1 MEHTLFPCRL
11 EVDGESD
18 PDCPL
23 FTATPRANGG
33 RGGGSSTC
41 GGGKAVR
48 SLLECSRTRFG
59 FCPRL
64 LPSPLSELAG
74 VIPMLG
80 GSLVRVSLHPR
91 TVPASSA
98 ALGKNAAPFAATA
111 ARMSAHC
118 GPEEPRESRAGRY
131 CEAQDSVRGSPEQ
144 ASPNAARFTR
154 NRCGPSL
161 SPPLRKLHILVR
173 APWQDLC
180 PFRPFSNS
188 QEQESSRNH
197 GDRTQFRCV
206 LSPLPSSSL
215 SIFFQSANLVSI
227 RAGEIIWFSRDFHA
241 RVLSFY

>member
-1 MEHTLFPCRL
+1 
-11 EVDGESD
+11 
-18 PDCPL
+18 
-23 FTATPRANGG
+23 
-33 RGGGSSTC
+33 
-41 GGGKAVR
+41 
-48 SLLECSRTRFG
+48 
-59 FCPRL
+59 
-64 LPSPLSELAG
+64 
-74 VIPMLG
+74 MLG

-98 ALGKNAAPFAATA
+98 TLSKNAAPFAATA
-111 ARMSAHC
+111 VRISAHC
-118 GPEEPRESRAGRY
+118 GPEEPRESRAERY
-131 CEAQDSVRGSPEQ
+131 CEAQNSVRGRPKQ

-197 GDRTQFRCV
+197 GDRTQFRRV
-206 LSPLPSSSL
+206 SPPSSRL

-227 RAGEIIWFSRDFHA
+227 RAEEII
-241 RVLSFY
+241 

>member
-11 EVDGESD
+11 EVDGESE

-33 RGGGSSTC
+33 RGGGSSTW
-41 GGGKAVR
+41 GGEKAAR

-59 FCPRL
+59 FCPRR
-64 LPSPLSELAG
+64 LPSPLSKLAG

-98 ALGKNAAPFAATA
+98 TLSKNAAPFAATA
-111 ARMSAHC
+111 VRISAHC
-118 GPEEPRESRAGRY
+118 GPEEPRESRAERY
-131 CEAQDSVRGSPEQ
+131 CEAQNSVRGRPKQ

-197 GDRTQFRCV
+197 GDRTQFRRV
-206 LSPLPSSSL
+206 SPPSSRL

-227 RAGEIIWFSRDFHA
+227 RAEEIIWFSRDFHA
-241 RVLSFY
+241 RVLSF